1 MGNSHID
8 DKFAMNATIKCL
20 RDPAA
25 VESRRAML
33 TQSHMRPLVEYVQDL
48 RSKAGNEWYF
58 PDMDPLDGGI
68 HADILVLMEKPGR
81 MTNPNG
87 QRIGSGF
94 ISRDNNDETAAA
106 TSRFFEQAG
115 VSRSRTLLW
124 NAVPGWNRTRDLTRA
139 EEKEGRAEVLNL
151 IELLPKLE
159 TIILVGK
166 TAHKAEEII
175 PKWIRVIKS
184 MHPSPI
190 NRGINR
196 EAWLRIPEQWALANR

>member
-1 MGNSHID
+1 MD
-8 DKFAMNATIKCL
+8 ATTKCL

-25 VESRRAML
+25 VERRRAML
-33 TQSHMRPLVEYVQDL
+33 SQPHMKALVTYVEDL
-48 RSKAGNEWYF
+48 RSKAGKEWYF

-68 HADILVLMEKPGR
+68 QADILVLMEKPGR
-81 MTNPNG
+81 MTDPNG
-87 QRIGSGF
+87 RRVGSGF

-115 VSRSRTLLW
+115 ISRGRTLLW
-124 NAVPGWNRTRDLTRA
+124 NAVPGWNSTRDLTRS
-139 EEKEGRAEVLNL
+139 EEEEGRAQIFKL

-175 PKWIRVIKS
+175 PKWIRIIKS

-190 NRGINR
+190 NRGTNR
-196 EAWLRIPEQWALANR
+196 EAWQRIPEQWARANR